1 MLEKTNEMKKILFIF
16 TLILSSFSFPKKCY
30 QSTTIQY
37 NETCKLELCT
47 ISPKNSY
54 ISSNERRGFEILFGK
69 IKQKDSIYYDFLS
82 DSKINVGIHKPF
94 GGEHNGE
101 NAHQYY
107 FRRANS
113 FFYFS
118 LIHKIFHIL

>member
-1 MLEKTNEMKKILFIF
+1 MKKILFV
-16 TLILSSFSFPKKCY
+16 LILILGSFSLPKKCY
-30 QSTTIQY
+30 QSTITKY

-47 ISPKNSY
+47 TSQNNSY
-54 ISSNERRGFEILFGK
+54 ISSNERRGFEIFFGK
-69 IKQKDSIYYDFLS
+69 IQQKDSIRYDFLS
-82 DSKINVGIHKPF
+82 DSKINISIHKPY

-113 FFYFS
+113 FFIYVW
-118 LIHKIFHIL
+118 IHLPIIL